1 MQYSE
6 AILTKKIFLLHLQLN
21 FKYNMKGFK
30 SFLLLSAVFIFIVSI
45 ALGGRCLTFYL
56 KNKEMF
62 QNPQSYKKEFVRID
76 STFSK
81 TIGSKNKRN
90 LTYGLSKA
98 FDNYKTIFDLNTPDG
113 IAVIEN
119 NIAVEPIADTL
130 NGSNFNYYA
139 WVNKLKEKAFICNK
153 DEQSIQENWIFSDQ
167 VLYIKAT
174 IVMMVFSLC
183 IFYWLK
189 VYRIFIKSRP
199 EL

>member
-1 MQYSE
+1 MR
-6 AILTKKIFLLHLQLN
+6 
-21 FKYNMKGFK
+21 GFK

-62 QNPQSYKKEFVRID
+62 QNPQSYKKEFVIID

-119 NIAVEPIADTL
+119 NIAVEPITDTL
-130 NGSNFNYYA
+130 NSSTFNYYA
-139 WVNKLKEKAFICNK
+139 WVNKQKEKGFICNQY
-153 DEQSIQENWIFSDQ
+153 EQFIQENWIFSDQ

-174 IVMMVFSLC
+174 IGMMIFSLC

-189 VYRIFIKSRP
+189 VYRIFIKSIP
-199 EL
+199 EI